1 MSRIDAKF
9 ADLKSKK
16 ESAFVTFLMAGDPT
30 IKVSH
35 TIFKKLPK
43 LGVDIIE
50 IGMPFTDP
58 MADGTLIQKA
68 GQRSLSNE
76 TTLNNIFDLVKEIR
90 KEDNKIPIIL
100 MGYYNPIYSM
110 GVNKFLNQ
118 SKSSGVDGFIVVDLP
133 PEEDQEFCIPARKMG
148 LDFIRLATPTTSSKR
163 IPKVLK
169 NTSGFIYYVSVTGIT
184 GSKNLDIEKVEK
196 QVQIIKSQTN
206 IPVCVGFGIK
216 TPEDAKSVSTVADGV
231 VVGSSIVELIEKNT
245 PIDKICNYIK
255 MLADA
260 VHE

>member
-1 MSRIDAKF
+1 MSRIEAKF

-30 IKVSH
+30 IKESH

-58 MADGTLIQKA
+58 MADGILIQKA

-76 TTLNNIFDLVKEIR
+76 TNLNNIFDLVKEIR

-118 SKSSGVDGFIVVDLP
+118 SHVKIGEYNLDLNSRKISFRNKSLNLTERETNLIIFIKDKKNVTIKELQKKVWDYSPDLDTHTV
-133 PEEDQEFCIPARKMG
+133 ETHIYRLRKKMKETFG
-148 LDFIRLATPTTSSKR
+148 NESFIL
-163 IPKVLK
+163 
-169 NTSGFIYYVSVTGIT
+169 NTSNGY
-184 GSKNLDIEKVEK
+184 
-196 QVQIIKSQTN
+196 
-206 IPVCVGFGIK
+206 
-216 TPEDAKSVSTVADGV
+216 
-231 VVGSSIVELIEKNT
+231 SI
-245 PIDKICNYIK
+245 D
-255 MLADA
+255 
-260 VHE
+260 